1 MKSKYIV
8 AILCLLSVIFLLSP
22 GCKQKPPTTGKP
34 VVLGV
39 IVVGGGALLTSDSTV
54 TAQVEIDGS
63 KSLPVVTINSE
74 SLYLSDYYTY
84 YNSFADVYLWDSEW
98 RKERLGVALGKKCV
112 LNVSQLGGDASSDS
126 VVVPLPITLTSP
138 GGGFTLKAGNPLPIA
153 WSGTTGIERYS
164 LTINIDYYYRD
175 TANQYRSFSLDT
187 SLYLPGTI
195 TSFTLPATTIF
206 PAYVDTV
213 FWGDGMIELVA
224 ETGCKEGK
232 NPEGNIKG
240 NGYGYFWAY
249 NYTYCT
255 FDISAR
261 LVSASTH
268 FKPDLS
274 EIAKKVLQQK
284 KVELG
289 IK

>member
-8 AILCLLSVIFLLSP
+8 VILCLLSVVFLLSP
-22 GCKQKPPTTGKP
+22 GCKEKPPTTGKP

-54 TAQVEIDGS
+54 TGQVEIDGS

-74 SLYLSDYYTY
+74 SLNLTNYYTN
-84 YNSFADVYLWDSEW
+84 YNSFADVHLWYSEW
-98 RKERLGVALGKKCV
+98 RKDQLGVALGKKCA

-126 VVVPLPITLTSP
+126 VVVPYPLTFTSP
-138 GGGFTLKAGNPLPIA
+138 GDTFTLKAGNPLPIA
-153 WSGTTGIERYS
+153 WSGTTGIDRYS

-175 TANQYRSFSLDT
+175 TAHQYDYFSLDT
-187 SLYLPGTI
+187 TLYLPGTI

-213 FWGDGMIELVA
+213 FSGDGRIELGA
-224 ETGCKEGK
+224 ESGCHEGEDPK
-232 NPEGNIKG
+232 GNIKG
-240 NGYGYFWAY
+240 NGYGYFWT
-249 NYTYCT
+249 YTYTYRT

-261 LVSASTH
+261 LVNASRH
-268 FKPDLS
+268 YKPDLS